1 MRFTNY
7 PKGIE
12 VFAALPALAVA
23 AIGAFFGVE
32 NMLPAMLVLAVFV
45 VSRINALH
53 EMEER
58 KKEQERTQKHQERI
72 EKLLEGISAQK

>member
-1 MRFTNY
+1 
-7 PKGIE
+7 
-12 VFAALPALAVA
+12 
-23 AIGAFFGVE
+23 
-32 NMLPAMLVLAVFV
+32 MLPAMLVLAVFV